1 MFVCLFV
8 CPSIHLFIDQSETAQ
23 LRLGLEPTVLIEI
36 IYSVSGLSEAQI
48 LYVSAQKEFSKR
60 HKVTAKKWIYLE
72 RYTFHRQNVV
82 CLKRLEWPWEKH
94 TPQKKMWAISEGERP

>member
-1 MFVCLFV
+1 MSVCLFV

-48 LYVSAQKEFSKR
+48 LDVSFQKEFR
-60 HKVTAKKWIYLE
+60 
-72 RYTFHRQNVV
+72 
-82 CLKRLEWPWEKH
+82 EK
-94 TPQKKMWAISEGERP
+94 QSDR